1 LAPSQSDL
9 SRIVTALRRSPVYVA
24 PSLAPALPDRRGLL
38 AAIRRAPVPVFV
50 MLVPLVAGGEWPDAE
65 HLAGAVHGRLRR
77 SGVYLALDA
86 TNDLVAA
93 EYGVDRDASDAAWAV
108 NLDPA
113 MDNVSLADRLTRC
126 VELIASGRAHA
137 EYQKQSDALDERI
150 KADREGPRRHGGD
163 ATPFYVAG
171 GGGAG
176 VVLAAVAGLLVW
188 RRRRVHRM
196 RLLRRPR
203 PVVTD
208 ARSLKD
214 LRERAEAELVSLG
227 EALAQTQK
235 AEKTE
240 KTEKADRAE
249 KTESAEGDRLE
260 DALDAYSAAGKALDA
275 ARTVPD
281 LAGVLVLVDMGR
293 DLSEAPRRGLTPL
306 CFFNP
311 LHGDGPVTVRW
322 RMVGGRERVNVRAC
336 PECAR
341 AVRARKEPDVLRD
354 GETPYYEAD
363 PERSVWATTG
373 YGQFRGDLVRRVLRG
388 DLHRT

>member
-1 LAPSQSDL
+1 MARGRSDL

-38 AAIRRAPVPVFV
+38 AAIRRAPVRVFV
-50 MLVPLVAGGEWPDAE
+50 VLVPPAAGGEWPDAE
-65 HLAGAVHGRLRR
+65 HLSRAVHGRLRAE
-77 SGVYLALDA
+77 GVYLALDA
-86 TNDLVAA
+86 TNGLAA
-93 EYGVDRDASDAAWAV
+93 TEYGVDRDAADAAGAV

-113 MDNVSLADRLTRC
+113 MDNASLADRLTRC
-126 VELIASGRAHA
+126 VELIASGQAQA
-137 EYQKQSDALDERI
+137 AYEKQTHALDERI
-150 KADREGPRRHGGD
+150 RDDQGRPRRHGAD
-163 ATPFYVAG
+163 PVPFYVAG
-171 GGGAG
+171 GGGVAI
-176 VVLAAVAGLLVW
+176 AAVAGLLVW
-188 RRRRVHRM
+188 RRRRVRRM
-196 RLLRRPR
+196 RRPR

-208 ARSLKD
+208 ARSLED

-227 EALAQTQK
+227 EALEK
-235 AEKTE
+235 AEGT
-240 KTEKADRAE
+240 
-249 KTESAEGDRLE
+249 GRLE

-281 LAGVLVLVDMGR
+281 LAGVLVLVDLGR

-311 LHGDGPVTVRW
+311 LHGDGPVAVRW
-322 RMVGGRERVNVRAC
+322 RRVGGRERVSVRAC
-336 PECAR
+336 AACAR
-341 AVRARKEPDVLRD
+341 AVRAHTEPDVLRD
-354 GETPYYEAD
+354 GETPYYETD